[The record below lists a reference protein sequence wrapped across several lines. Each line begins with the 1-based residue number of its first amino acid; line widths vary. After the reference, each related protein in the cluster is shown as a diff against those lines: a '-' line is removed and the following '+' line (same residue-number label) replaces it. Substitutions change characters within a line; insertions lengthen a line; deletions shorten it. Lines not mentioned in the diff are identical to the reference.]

1 MARLIDA
8 DALKD
13 ALRTNEGAKALG
25 HSVHS
30 LFCVDEII
38 DKQPTVDSVEVVHG
52 RWEESTSVD
61 HIGRIIEH
69 GIDCSVCDSVFKDKS
84 REVVKR
90 WKERFEHCPFCGA
103 DMRGDG
109 NG

>member
-1 MARLIDA
+1 MRLIDA
-8 DALKD
+8 DALYFKVYIPD
-13 ALRTNEGAKALG
+13 DLSGTVEYPRSVMWEDIEKA
-25 HSVHS
+25 
-30 LFCVDEII
+30 
-38 DKQPTVDSVEVVHG
+38 PTVDAVPVVHG

-90 WKERFEHCPFCGA
+90 WKERFEYCPFCGA
-103 DMRGDG
+103 DMRDGDV
-109 NG
+109 